1 MLYPLLGSV
10 MTGNEDD
17 MFTIFVKLKP
27 IVFLGSWTKDAYE
40 IILDCYKRKHKL
52 GIIHQHGLSL
62 YSFHFKVRRNNGG
75 EIIWSVGLL
84 YYLYL
89 LGPNFMSCF

>member
-1 MLYPLLGSV
+1 MLCPLLGSV
-10 MTGNEDD
+10 MTGNEHD
-17 MFTIFVKLKP
+17 MFTMFVKLQP
-27 IVFLGSWTKDAYE
+27 PVFLGYGTKDAYE

-62 YSFHFKVRRNNGG
+62 YPFHFKVRRSNGG

-89 LGPNFMSCF
+89 LGPNFMLYF